1 MVYLVT
7 GARSGIGL
15 LTAITLARAGHTV
28 YAGLRDPATDEG
40 LRAAGAGCDL
50 RPIALDV
57 SQPADCTAAVA
68 RILAEQGRIDGLVN
82 NAGVALGGF
91 LEQIDDDELR
101 RLFDVNVFGLWDLT
115 CKVLPTMRA
124 QRSGCVVHVTSMA
137 GRLSMPGLGAY
148 AASKWAVEGMAEA
161 WRHELR
167 PFGVRMCLIEPG
179 PYKTDIFGRNRTM
192 ARRAALPDGPNAAR
206 TRALDAIAAR
216 MTDRLAGDPQEVAD
230 RILELLTD
238 YNPPLR
244 VPIGPTAHLR
254 LALRLLLPWSALEAL
269 VARLT
274 AGGGDT

>member
-28 YAGLRDPATDEG
+28 YAGLRDPTTDKD
-40 LRAAGAGCDL
+40 LRAAGPGLDL

-57 SQPADCTAAVA
+57 SSPADCTAAVA
-68 RILAEQGRIDGLVN
+68 RILTESGRIDGLVN

-91 LEQIDDDELR
+91 LEQIDDDEMR

-124 QRSGCVVHVTSMA
+124 QKSGCVVHVTSMA

-192 ARRAALPDGPNAAR
+192 ARRMTEPDGPYAVR
-206 TRALDAIAAR
+206 SRALDAIANKA
-216 MTDRLAGDPQEVAD
+216 TDRIAGDPQEVAD

-254 LALRLLLPWSALEAL
+254 LALRLLLPWSVLEAV

-274 AGGGDT
+274 AGGQES